1 MTSVSAVM
9 AAAST
14 LSSGA
19 AGGDGVGY
27 LSSLWNGMMNPRPTQ
42 QYNAQPLFD
51 WPPAAGGMPS
61 AVLTTTADGSLAI
74 DTPQTQLGDMQ
85 DFWDD
90 ISASWSGALNPASRV
105 LFLNSDKPMRQGVSL
120 AEIYARV
127 VESWLV
133 GLPGPTR
140 DYARARILAL
150 HDSNSE
156 PRPFRC

>member
-1 MTSVSAVM
+1 
-9 AAAST
+9 
-14 LSSGA
+14 
-19 AGGDGVGY
+19 
-27 LSSLWNGMMNPRPTQ
+27 
-42 QYNAQPLFD
+42 
-51 WPPAAGGMPS
+51 
-61 AVLTTTADGSLAI
+61 
-74 DTPQTQLGDMQ
+74 
-85 DFWDD
+85 
-90 ISASWSGALNPASRV
+90 V
-105 LFLNSDKPMRQGVSL
+105 LFHNTHKPMRQGVSL